1 MKDTKFEELS
11 LDDLD
16 LYKREELLLKYFS
29 TEYEDDWYAVLL
41 KSTKSEIEEVIEHLN
56 TTRTAETHELQM
68 ALRSALGMLEYL
80 EDWIDS

>member
-1 MKDTKFEELS
+1 MKNARFEELD

-41 KSTKSEIEEVIEHLN
+41 KSHRSEIEEVIEHLN
-56 TTRTAETHELQM
+56 TTKTTEAHELQM
-68 ALRSALGMLEYL
+68 ALRSALGMLEWL